1 MYKLATIGA
10 LVAALAVP
18 ASAAGHGIRQH
29 RVRAQVLCPQTV
41 VILPGR
47 NYGVCGHRFW
57 VRDPE
62 TGQLETMPF
71 GRMQHMNQRPDDHP

>member
-18 ASAAGHGIRQH
+18 AGAAGHARRH
-29 RVRAQVLCPQTV
+29 PVRAQIPCPQTV

-47 NYGVCGHRFW
+47 SYGVCGHRFW

>member
-1 MYKLATIGA
+1 MYRLATIGA
-10 LVAALAVP
+10 LVAALAIP
-18 ASAAGHGIRQH
+18 AGAAAHGIRGH
-29 RVRAQVLCPQTV
+29 RTHARIACPQNV

-47 NYGVCGHRFW
+47 AYGMCGHKIW

-71 GRMQHMNQRPDDHP
+71 WRLQRMNQRPDDHP

>member
-1 MYKLATIGA
+1 MYKLLTIGA

-18 ASAAGHGIRQH
+18 ASAAGHGIRPH
-29 RVRAQVLCPQTV
+29 RARAQVLCPQTV

-47 NYGVCGHRFW
+47 NYGVCDHRFW

>member
-1 MYKLATIGA
+1 
-10 LVAALAVP
+10 
-18 ASAAGHGIRQH
+18 
-29 RVRAQVLCPQTV
+29 VLCPQTV